1 MQSSKRSVKLLA
13 ITCVCLVVSACSGT
27 RPAYLGTEQSA
38 LTLCPSTPNCV
49 SSLTDED
56 SDHAIS
62 AIPFSDQS
70 SMHSALIEA
79 VNANASAELIVNT
92 PNYVYA
98 EYTSSLMK
106 FVDDVEFLFSTSEKV
121 IHVRSASRV
130 GRSDFGV
137 NRERIEQLRSQL
149 TNK

>member
-1 MQSSKRSVKLLA
+1 MQASKRSVKLLV

-49 SSLTDED
+49 SSLPDED
-56 SDHAIS
+56 SDHTIS

-106 FVDDVEFLFSTSEKV
+106 YVDDVEFLFSTSEKV

-137 NRERIEQLRSQL
+137 NRDRIEQLRSQL

>member
-1 MQSSKRSVKLLA
+1 MQASKRSVKLLA
-13 ITCVCLVVSACSGT
+13 ITCVCLVVSACSGM

-70 SMHSALIEA
+70 SMHSSLIEA

-106 FVDDVEFLFSTSEKV
+106 YVDDVEFLFSTSEKV

>member
-1 MQSSKRSVKLLA
+1 
-13 ITCVCLVVSACSGT
+13 
-27 RPAYLGTEQSA
+27 
-38 LTLCPSTPNCV
+38 
-49 SSLTDED
+49 
-56 SDHAIS
+56 
-62 AIPFSDQS
+62 
-70 SMHSALIEA
+70 MHSALIEA

-106 FVDDVEFLFSTSEKV
+106 YVDDVEFLFSTSEKV

-137 NRERIEQLRSQL
+137 NRDRIEQLRSQL
-149 TNK
+149 TNKW